1 MADHGLQFAMSLHQ
15 MSEDL
20 QELAAS
26 MDRGRKHWKQSG
38 LNAEKRVQD
47 SEATLEKAKARYYSL
62 AEQYDRARTGDR
74 QTGRFGLKGPK
85 SAAQQEEDL
94 FRKLQAADAEYAAR
108 VQAAQDQ
115 REELKSTLRPQAVA
129 ALRELIA
136 ECDAGLTLQLQ
147 KFASVNEQLLL
158 RNGLCVNPLKSS
170 QTNGASSESRSLR
183 DVAQQIDNE
192 GDFRDYMMTF
202 SNKAGTQSPEIKYE
216 RHPALASPKQ
226 APAPQFTQ
234 QQSFSSQ
241 PAGFGN
247 QPQSPRTASGGY
259 EQGFRPSQPGQISG
273 VTPYQPN
280 SRDGTQM
287 PGQQNQYQSTQ
298 PSQYAFNQQNPN
310 PSNPQNQY
318 GPNQQNQFAPGPQNP
333 HTPNQQNQFPQ
344 SAQNEQQNP
353 YPHAPLPYSQ
363 NTPSTYTNAQL
374 PQLPQIGNLS
384 MSATEPSYRHDG
396 MGMGPQNNNI
406 GHDSRPGAASI
417 TSPVSQ
423 ASSSRNASMS
433 GGLPGHLTGPYRS
446 DGPSSQPSLSG
457 AFGATR
463 PDPPAS
469 GPGATSRPD
478 VLPTGPQNNSR
489 FQNSQAAPNGGYPQS
504 QAIPPNQQQS
514 RPMNVD
520 PRGPG
525 NQPQSHAM
533 NVDPRVP
540 SNNPRLDAS
549 RQPRI
554 NTQNSGMA
562 PSSFG
567 TKSRADGPR
576 PSLPPLRPVFGV
588 SLDEL
593 FRRDGSAV
601 PMIVYQCVQA
611 VDLFGLDTEGIYRVS
626 GSAPHIMEMKAMFDH
641 GEQYTLNAY
650 LSMYSTDIILIDS
663 NQVDF
668 RNPAAFHQDIA
679 SVTTLLKHFLRDLP
693 DPLLTSANYTSF
705 INSAKIEDGIMR
717 RDALHATIN
726 SLPDPNYATLR
737 VLTLHL
743 HRVSQHSQQNR
754 MTAANLAIC
763 LGPTL
768 LGQQSHGSGP
778 SVGGDMNDA
787 PWQARVVETILNN
800 TFQIFD
806 DDD

>member
-1 MADHGLQFAMSLHQ
+1 LIRRPENRQGSFAQNYEDLTRIHDRMADHGLHFAMSLQQ

-20 QELAAS
+20 LELAGN
-26 MDRGRKHWKQSG
+26 MERGRKHWKQSG

-47 SEATLEKAKARYYSL
+47 SEATMEKAKARYYSL

-94 FRKLQAADAEYAAR
+94 YRKLQAADSEYAAR

-115 REELKSTLRPQAVA
+115 REELKSTLRPQAVT

-158 RNGLCVNPLKSS
+158 RNGLCVSPLKSG
-170 QTNGASSESRSLR
+170 QTNGATSESKSLR
-183 DVAQQIDNE
+183 DVAQQINNE
-192 GDFRDYMMTF
+192 GDFRDYIMTF

-226 APAPQFTQ
+226 TQAPQFTQ
-234 QQSFSSQ
+234 QQQQPFNSQ
-241 PAGFGN
+241 PGAFGN
-247 QPQSPRTASGGY
+247 QPQSPRIASGGY
-259 EQGFRPSQPGQISG
+259 EQGFRPQPGQISG
-273 VTPYQPN
+273 VTPYLPN
-280 SRDGTQM
+280 SRDGAQM

-310 PSNPQNQY
+310 ASNPPNQY
-318 GPNQQNQFAPGPQNP
+318 GLNQQNQFAPGPQNQQ
-333 HTPNQQNQFPQ
+333 TPNQQNQFPQ
-344 SAQNEQQNP
+344 SAQNEHSSNQQPP
-353 YPHAPLPYSQ
+353 YPHTPLAYSQ
-363 NTPSTYTNAQL
+363 NTPSPYTNAQL

-384 MSATEPSYRHDG
+384 MSPTEPSYRHDG
-396 MGMGPQNNNI
+396 IGIGPQNNNI
-406 GHDSRPGAASI
+406 GHGSRPSVASI
-417 TSPVSQ
+417 ASPVSQ
-423 ASSSRNASMS
+423 ATSSRNASISGGPSAIS
-433 GGLPGHLTGPYRS
+433 GGLSDHPAGPYRP
-446 DGPSSQPSLSG
+446 DGPSSQPGMSG

-463 PDPPAS
+463 PDPSAS
-469 GPGATSRPD
+469 GPGATNRQG
-478 VLPTGPQNNSR
+478 VLPTGPQSNGR
-489 FQNSQAAPNGGYPQS
+489 FQDSQAAPNGSHPQS
-504 QAIPPNQQQS
+504 HTMNVDPRQQS
-514 RPMNVD
+514 RPMIVD
-520 PRGPG
+520 QRGPG

-540 SNNPRLDAS
+540 SNNPRLDTS

-567 TKSRADGPR
+567 TSGSKLRADGPR

-601 PMIVYQCVQA
+601 PIIVYQCVQA

-641 GEQYTLNAY
+641 GE
-650 LSMYSTDIILIDS
+650 
-663 NQVDF
+663 
-668 RNPAAFHQDIA
+668 H
-679 SVTTLLKHFLRDLP
+679 
-693 DPLLTSANYTSF
+693 
-705 INSAKIEDGIMR
+705 
-717 RDALHATIN
+717 
-726 SLPDPNYATLR
+726 
-737 VLTLHL
+737 
-743 HRVSQHSQQNR
+743 
-754 MTAANLAIC
+754 
-763 LGPTL
+763 
-768 LGQQSHGSGP
+768 
-778 SVGGDMNDA
+778 
-787 PWQARVVETILNN
+787 
-800 TFQIFD
+800 
-806 DDD
+806 